1 MDGGTEGFTGVFRVM
16 VRHRTVYVASEAI
29 VLAHEQGAFRLPDES
44 MPSDSMIRG
53 ILRQLEDCMWLERE
67 HL

>member
-1 MDGGTEGFTGVFRVM
+1 M
-16 VRHRTVYVASEAI
+16 VRHRAVYVASEAI

-53 ILRQLEDCMWLERE
+53 ILRQLKDCMWLERE